1 MKTFK
6 RLMEPVILN
15 MSGALPA
22 IAIDGPKAVGK
33 TWIGRNIAQT
43 VWEFDREETR
53 ALFKANSAIISESKK
68 PVLIDE
74 WQKTPDVWDT
84 VRRLVD
90 DDSSP
95 EQFLLTGS
103 AYPKGADVH
112 SGAGRIVHAR
122 LHPLSLQERFGMKRG
137 LGISEIFTGKLPSG
151 IFANTKILFD
161 DYISEI
167 VRSGFPAIH
176 NADSQAR
183 PMLIE
188 GYLDN
193 ILTHEAN
200 ENGYRVRK
208 PNTFRYWLRAFAS
221 AVGTE
226 SGYTEILDSATPGE
240 RHKPAKSTANSYR
253 DTLANLWLLEELD
266 PWLPPEGNFNRLKM
280 TPKHY
285 LTDPALEAA
294 LLGIDQNMI
303 MTARVNTGF
312 DAKYGSIT
320 GRLFESLVGQ
330 SLRTY
335 AAVNG
340 AKLNYFKTLDTAH
353 EVDFI
358 LSKGARAIGVEVK
371 LKASVDSTDVKQL
384 NWLAKS
390 YGEDLIAKIV
400 VTTGENAYVR
410 EQDGVIVCPAAL
422 LCA

>member
-6 RLMEPVILN
+6 RLMEPAILN
-15 MSGALPA
+15 MSLALPA

-33 TWIGRNIAQT
+33 TWIGKNLAKT
-43 VWEFDREETR
+43 VLEFDRRETR
-53 ALFKANSAIISESKK
+53 ALFEANSSMIGESKK

-74 WQKTPDVWDT
+74 WQKTPEVWDT

-95 EQFLLTGS
+95 SQFLLAGS
-103 AYPKGADVH
+103 AYPKGAGVH
-112 SGAGRIVHAR
+112 SGAGRIVHVR
-122 LHPLSLQERFGMKRG
+122 LHPLSLQERFDTKSG
-137 LGISEIFTGKLPSG
+137 LSVSEIFTGNFPSG
-151 IFANTKILFD
+151 IFGKTEITFE
-161 DYISEI
+161 DYLSEI
-167 VRSGFPAIH
+167 MSSGFPAIH
-176 NADSQAR
+176 NADVQAR
-183 PMLIE
+183 QALIE

-193 ILTHEAN
+193 ILTREAN
-200 ENGYRVRK
+200 ENGYQVRR

-253 DTLANLWLLEELD
+253 DTLTNLWLLEELD

-294 LLGIDQNMI
+294 LLGIDKGMI
-303 MTARVNTGF
+303 LSTRANTGF
-312 DAKYGSIT
+312 DEKYGSIT

-340 AKLNYFKTLDTAH
+340 AKLNYFKTLDSAH

-371 LKASVDSTDVKQL
+371 LRASVDSADAKQL
-384 NWLAKS
+384 NWLADS
-390 YGEDLIAKIV
+390 YGENMVAKII

-422 LCA
+422 LRA